1 MARRRSKDKSIIEV
15 ALNSGWQFSAI
26 LATSVLIATLLV
38 PLLVSNQYLKPLL
51 HNLAPLGFIV
61 AGLFY
66 LIALFRFLNR
76 KPNLFNQFSDNR
88 KEPLLTPLEGDLA
101 FNKTFQIKP
110 FDFSSPETTPPL
122 WSLKLVQDLEWKRFE
137 ELCVAYYNEKGI
149 RAEATDLG
157 ADGGIDIKLYQD
169 GTSNPTS
176 IAQCK
181 AWGSKVGVKQVREFL
196 GVMTHEKITK
206 GFYMTSNGFTEEAK
220 GLAQVNNVTLISG
233 EMLLMMIGRLS
244 KASQDKLIFLATKGD
259 YKSPSCPSCGVKM
272 VRRSGGIKKFWGC
285 VNFPRCRQ
293 TLKLRAVDA

>member
-1 MARRRSKDKSIIEV
+1 MASRRSRDKSIIAV

-26 LATSVLIATLLV
+26 LATTILIVTLLL
-38 PLLVSNQYLKPLL
+38 PSIVSNQYLKPLL
-51 HNLAPLGFIV
+51 NTIAPIGFIV

-66 LIALFRFLNR
+66 LIALFRFLTR
-76 KPNLFNQFSDNR
+76 KPKLFNQFSDNR
-88 KEPLLTPLEGDLA
+88 KQPSLAPLDSDLA
-101 FNKTFQIKP
+101 FNKIIQNKP
-110 FDFSSPETTPPL
+110 FGLSSPETKPTL

-169 GTSNPTS
+169 GSSNPTS
-176 IAQCK
+176 IVQCK

-196 GVMTHEKITK
+196 GVMTHEKIRK